1 MAALKSK
8 NTTQMIFEINLF
20 IRDQNYLFHLLLQW
34 YMTQPPLTSGTFA
47 ANWRAIHAQPSQ
59 SAYLHSSPL
68 SSQRSDLL
76 RVWRD
81 TVRCRWI
88 RNDPR
93 SAIPSHWQHCCHS
106 ILHSPLRTIDDCS
119 RKLLQKQSSFG
130 WSILIDHIVRTR
142 ISKFTYGSFIHI
154 VYDSSNPD
162 HQHRS

>member
-8 NTTQMIFEINLF
+8 NTTQMIFKINLF

-47 ANWRAIHAQPSQ
+47 ANWRATHAQPSQ

-76 RVWRD
+76 CVWRD
-81 TVRCRWI
+81 TVRWRWI

-93 SAIPSHWQHCCHS
+93 SAIPSHWQHLLS
-106 ILHSPLRTIDDCS
+106 QYFTLPTGDQCS

-154 VYDSSNPD
+154 AYDSSNPD
-162 HQHRS
+162 HQHD

>member
-93 SAIPSHWQHCCHS
+93 SAIPSHWQHLLSQYFTLPSEDHWWLLTKTSSETKLFRMEHS
-106 ILHSPLRTIDDCS
+106 HRPHREDSHF
-119 RKLLQKQSSFG
+119 Q
-130 WSILIDHIVRTR
+130 
-142 ISKFTYGSFIHI
+142 IHI
-154 VYDSSNPD
+154 WFLYPY
-162 HQHRS
+162 RIRLE

>member
-76 RVWRD
+76 CVWRD

-88 RNDPR
+88 RNDQSR
-93 SAIPSHWQHCCHS
+93 HTGSTCCHS
-106 ILHSPLRTIDDCS
+106 ILHSPLGTMGPLLTKTS
-119 RKLLQKQSSFG
+119 SETKLFRMEHSHRPHREDSHFQ
-130 WSILIDHIVRTR
+130 
-142 ISKFTYGSFIHI
+142 IHI
-154 VYDSSNPD
+154 WFLYPY
-162 HQHRS
+162 RIRLE